1 MLPPGARPLPVSSL
15 GSDILILQA
24 LLEAGAD
31 GCVSGAA
38 LARTLGVSRVAVWQH
53 LEKLRELG
61 FEITSQHARG
71 YRLASR
77 PAFLHPA
84 LIDAH
89 RRATPGAAP
98 LHFHESLG
106 STNDEAARLL
116 AAGEPAPFV
125 VLARRQEK
133 GRGRLGR
140 AWHSAVDGNLYLSF
154 GFRPQVAP
162 QRMQTFTLWMGVNVC
177 ALVASF
183 CRVVPGLKWPND
195 LLFDGRKAGGMLTE
209 ARLDADR
216 IHDLVFGLGL
226 NLRPPAGGWPG
237 ELAVRATAIAEHTA
251 VPLDPNKFAAALL
264 TRVLDAYERFL
275 DGTFLKTFADL
286 WHRFDLLK
294 NRQVTLLQGERELRG
309 TAVGIDD
316 EGSLLL
322 RSADGHV
329 DRYRAG
335 EVTFSHPRPRGAA

>member
-1 MLPPGARPLPVSSL
+1 MAVNRSE
-15 GSDILILQA
+15 ILILQA
-24 LLEAGAD
+24 LLDAGD
-31 GCVSGAA
+31 QGFVSGAG
-38 LARTLGVSRVAVWQH
+38 LAKSLGVSRVAIWQH
-53 LEKLRELG
+53 LEKLRDQG
-61 FEITSQHARG
+61 IEIASQHARG

-77 PAFLHPA
+77 PSFLHAA
-84 LIDAH
+84 LIEAH
-89 RRATPGAAP
+89 RRPAPGSP
-98 LHFHESLG
+98 RLHFYETLG

-116 AAGEPAPFV
+116 AAGEPAPLI

-140 AWHSAVDGNLYLSF
+140 SWHSAVDGNLYASF
-154 GFRPQVAP
+154 AFRPQVSPA
-162 QRMQTFTLWMGVNVC
+162 RMQTFTLWMGVNVC

-195 LLFDGRKAGGMLTE
+195 LLFDNRKAGGMLTE
-209 ARLDADR
+209 ARMDADL

-226 NLRPPAGGWPG
+226 NLRPPSGGWP
-237 ELAVRATAIAEHTA
+237 ADIVARATALSEHTA
-251 VPLDPNKFAAALL
+251 VPLDPNKFAAALIG
-264 TRVLDAYERFL
+264 RVLDAYERFL
-275 DGTFLKTFADL
+275 DGSYQKSFADL

-294 NRQVTLLQGERELRG
+294 NRPVALLQGERELRG

-322 RSADGHV
+322 RHEDGRT

-335 EVTFSHPRPRGAA
+335 EVTFSRPASV

>member
-1 MLPPGARPLPVSSL
+1 MPANRSET
-15 GSDILILQA
+15 LILQA
-24 LLEAGAD
+24 LLDAGED
-31 GCVSGAA
+31 GCVSGSA
-38 LARTLGVSRVAVWQH
+38 LAKSLGVSRVAVWQH
-53 LEKLRELG
+53 LEKLREQG
-61 FEITSQHARG
+61 MDIASRHARG

-89 RRATPGAAP
+89 RRPGPGAP
-98 LHFHESLG
+98 RIHFLDAVG

-116 AAGEPAPFV
+116 AEGEPAPLV

-140 AWHSAVDGNLYLSF
+140 AWHSSVDGNLYASF
-154 GFRPQVAP
+154 AFRPRVAP
-162 QRMQTFTLWMGVNVC
+162 ARMQTFTLWMGVNVC

-209 ARLDADR
+209 ARMDADL

-226 NLRPPAGGWPG
+226 NLRPPAGGWPP
-237 ELAVRATAIAEHTA
+237 EIAARATSLAEHTA
-251 VPLDPNKFAAALL
+251 LPLDPNKFAAALAG
-264 TRVLDAYERFL
+264 RVLDAYEHFL
-275 DGTFLKTFADL
+275 DGSYQKTFADL
-286 WHRFDLLK
+286 WHRFDLLR
-294 NRQVTLLQGERELRG
+294 NRPVTLIQGDRELTG

-322 RSADGHV
+322 RLPDGRT

-335 EVTFSHPRPRGAA
+335 DVTFSRL

>member
-1 MLPPGARPLPVSSL
+1 MPVNRSEL
-15 GSDILILQA
+15 LILQA
-24 LLEAGAD
+24 LLDAGDD
-31 GCVSGAA
+31 GYVSGAA

-53 LEKLRELG
+53 LEKLREQG
-61 FEITSQHARG
+61 VDVISQHARG
-71 YRLASR
+71 YRLGAR
-77 PAFLHPA
+77 PAFLHAA

-89 RRATPGAAP
+89 RRPAADAP
-98 LHFHESLG
+98 RIYFHNTVG

-116 AAGEPAPFV
+116 AAGEPAPLV

-140 AWHSAVDGNLYLSF
+140 AWHSAVDGNLYASF
-154 GFRPQVAP
+154 AFRPRVAP
-162 QRMQTFTLWMGVNVC
+162 ARMQTFTLWMGVNVC

-209 ARLDADR
+209 ARMDADL

-226 NLRPPAGGWPG
+226 NLRPPTGGWP
-237 ELAVRATAIAEHTA
+237 EEIAARATALSEHTA
-251 VPLDPNKFAAALL
+251 LPLDPNKFAAALIG
-264 TRVLDAYERFL
+264 RVLDAYERFL
-275 DGTFLKTFADL
+275 DGSYQNIFADL
-286 WHRFDLLK
+286 WHRFDVLK
-294 NRQVTLLQGERELRG
+294 NRPVTLLHGDRELRG
-309 TAVGIDD
+309 TAMGIDD

-322 RSADGHV
+322 RLSDGRT

-335 EVTFSHPRPRGAA
+335 EVTFSRS